1 MILPWNRCRTETRIE
16 LESVGS
22 RQKLANSESNEPLL
36 GAWQTGHSFGST
48 KQLWQVKCPQLVNEP
63 GTISS
68 PAPQTCL
75 KQFWRKSETN
85 HVPMT
90 KKKDMKE
97 YVPGTNTRES
107 FQADFDLSW
116 VLMAHDFKL
125 QRGARTSMTSSAGV
139 TPCIRIF
146 SCTGFS
152 QFRRVRYKPLPWA
165 RKKLAHLSAVAN
177 GVPALLGW
185 MTWRCDRGNFTH
197 TV

>member
-16 LESVGS
+16 SKSVGS

-90 KKKDMKE
+90 KKKIWK
-97 YVPGTNTRES
+97 NTFLARIRGNHFRLISISHES
-107 FQADFDLSW
+107 WWRMISNCNAAPERVWLRLQAWL
-116 VLMAHDFKL
+116 
-125 QRGARTSMTSSAGV
+125 
-139 TPCIRIF
+139 
-146 SCTGFS
+146 
-152 QFRRVRYKPLPWA
+152 
-165 RKKLAHLSAVAN
+165 
-177 GVPALLGW
+177 PALEYFRALASANFVAFA
-185 MTWRCDRGNFTH
+185 TSHCRGH
-197 TV
+197 ARS